1 VRGGSIL
8 VFIIM
13 AKWKKQT
20 LKLQKNHRWKA
31 KAGYRICVI
40 GRGAV
45 RFDIPQGWIME
56 PDAASIKFYDGA
68 PPDDNCRLEASY
80 NVIPSIDWSGFP
92 LEQLLKEVVEG
103 DHRGQISIGEVI
115 SVRRVDLRL
124 VWTEFCFQDLVENRE
139 AYSRVCIGIGNNVQC
154 LITMDFWPEDRARA
168 TPVWDEALRTLKLG
182 MYVSD
187 PTLGDAKEYHTN

>member
-1 VRGGSIL
+1 MEAVDSVL
-8 VFIIM
+8 FIVM

-31 KAGYRICVI
+31 KPGYRICVL

-56 PDAASIKFYDGA
+56 PDAASVKFYDGA

-80 NVIPSIDWSGFP
+80 NLIPSIDWSGFP
-92 LEQLLKEVVEG
+92 LEQLLKDVVEG
-103 DHRGQISIGEVI
+103 DHRGSISIGEVI

-139 AYSRVCIGIGNNVQC
+139 AHSRVCIGIGNNVQC

>member
-1 VRGGSIL
+1 
-8 VFIIM
+8 M

-31 KAGYRICVI
+31 KPGYRICVI

>member
-1 VRGGSIL
+1 MEAVDSVL
-8 VFIIM
+8 FIVM

-31 KAGYRICVI
+31 KPGYRICVL

-56 PDAASIKFYDGA
+56 PDAASVKFYDGA

-80 NVIPSIDWSGFP
+80 NLIPSIDWSGFP
-92 LEQLLKEVVEG
+92 LEQLLKDVVEG
-103 DHRGQISIGEVI
+103 DHRGSISIGEVI

-139 AYSRVCIGIGNNVQC
+139 AHSRVCIGIGNNVQC

-187 PTLGDAKEYHTN
+187 PTLGDAKEYH

>member
-1 VRGGSIL
+1 MADEVTIKSARSVGELKLSDPKPPSVGAYH
-8 VFIIM
+8 FIVM

-31 KAGYRICVI
+31 KPGYRICVI

-92 LEQLLKEVVEG
+92 LEQLLEDVVEG
-103 DHRGQISIGEVI
+103 DHRGQISTGEVI

-124 VWTEFCFQDLVENRE
+124 VWRSFVF
-139 AYSRVCIGIGNNVQC
+139 
-154 LITMDFWPEDRARA
+154 
-168 TPVWDEALRTLKLG
+168 RT
-182 MYVSD
+182 
-187 PTLGDAKEYHTN
+187 

>member
-1 VRGGSIL
+1 
-8 VFIIM
+8 M

-20 LKLQKNHRWKA
+20 LKLKKNHRWKA
-31 KAGYRICVI
+31 KPGYHICVI

-45 RFDIPQGWIME
+45 RFDVPREWIME
-56 PDAASIKFYDGA
+56 PDAVSIKFYDGP

-80 NVIPSIDWSGFP
+80 NLIPSIDWSGFP

-154 LITMDFWPEDRARA
+154 LITIDFWPEDRARA